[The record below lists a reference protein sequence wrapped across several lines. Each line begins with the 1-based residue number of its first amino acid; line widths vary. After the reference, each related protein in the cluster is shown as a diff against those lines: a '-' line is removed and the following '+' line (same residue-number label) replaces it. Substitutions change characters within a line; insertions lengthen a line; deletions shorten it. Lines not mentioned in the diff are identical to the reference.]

1 MQIAFDQ
8 IASSYDDTFTNSAI
22 GKRQRNIVWNY
33 LERTLPADD
42 QLDILELNCGTGE
55 DAIFLAK
62 KGNRITA
69 TDVSEEMLN
78 IADDKVSKAGL
89 GNSVMTQK
97 LRIEELNQDK
107 FDKKFNL
114 IFSNFGGLNCVD
126 EVVLGKLSNTFKLL
140 LNSRGRIILVVM
152 PKFCLWES
160 IYFLSKLKLNESKRR
175 SRAEYSIANIGGS
188 DVKTYYY
195 SPSIIKNK
203 FGNNFIVKKIIPVG
217 IFIPP
222 SYLDS
227 YFKEK
232 KNILN
237 FLTNL
242 EEKSSNLSLLSN
254 AADHYLIDMEL
265 KV

>member
-8 IASSYDDTFTNSAI
+8 IASSYDETFTNSEI

-42 QLDILELNCGTGE
+42 QIDILELNCGTGE

-78 IADDKVSKAGL
+78 IADEKVSKASL
-89 GNSVMTQK
+89 GNSIMTQK
-97 LRIEELNQDK
+97 LGIEELNQDTY
-107 FDKKFNL
+107 DKKFDL
-114 IFSNFGGLNCVD
+114 IFSNFGGLNCVNE
-126 EVVLGKLSNTFKLL
+126 EVLEKLSTTFKLL
-140 LNSRGRIILVVM
+140 LNSRGRIILVIM
-152 PKFCLWES
+152 SKFCLWES

-175 SRAEYSIANIGGS
+175 SRAGYTIANIGGY
-188 DVKTYYY
+188 DVRTYYY
-195 SPSIIKNK
+195 SSWIIKNK
-203 FGNNFIVKKIIPVG
+203 FGNNFNVKKIIPIG

-222 SYLDS
+222 SYLDG

-232 KNILN
+232 KKTLH
-237 FLTNL
+237 FLTCL
-242 EEKSSNLSLLSN
+242 EEKSSKLSLLSN